1 MHNSVPV
8 TCCLT
13 FSYFTFFL
21 SWFVQAIARVD
32 VLIVDEAAQA
42 MEAELAIP
50 LALGCHV
57 APASGGGR
65 GGGGAANGVR
75 NLVLVGDPKQLPATI
90 MSTRNQRSGRG
101 QSAMQRLMERCGH
114 PSTLL
119 DTQVRPI

>member
-1 MHNSVPV
+1 
-8 TCCLT
+8 
-13 FSYFTFFL
+13 
-21 SWFVQAIARVD
+21 
-32 VLIVDEAAQA
+32 

-57 APASGGGR
+57 APASASGGGR
-65 GGGGAANGVR
+65 QSGGAANGVR

-119 DTQVRPI
+119 DTQVRPM